1 MRKPWRPAL
10 RYLGG
15 KFRLAPAIIEHLP
28 AHRTYVEPY
37 GGAMSV
43 LLRKPRSYAEVYN
56 DLDGEVVNL
65 FRVLKNLD
73 EQWEPLPGAAD
84 ELVRL
89 IKLTPFAREEF
100 EAAYVVSPDPI
111 ERARRLIV
119 RSFMGHGSNAT
130 NINRTTGFRVN
141 SSRSGT
147 TPAGDWAAYP
157 PALAAVGYRIRQ
169 GVAIE
174 QRPALEVIAQH
185 DGPETLHFLDPP
197 YPHSTRSGKRIGGAI
212 YTAYVHE
219 MTDEDHLELLTAL
232 HGVEGMV
239 VLCGYRCPMY
249 DDALAGWRT
258 VEMKAQADGGRE
270 RTEVLWFNPQAEERA
285 GLFLPRSMEAA

>member
-1 MRKPWRPAL
+1 MKITRPAL

-15 KFRLAPAIIEHLP
+15 KFRMAPAIIELLP

-43 LLRKPRSYAEVYN
+43 LLRKPKSYAEVYN

-65 FRVLKNLD
+65 FRVLRD
-73 EQWEPLPGAAD
+73 EALAA
-84 ELVRL
+84 ELCRL
-89 IKLTPFAREEF
+89 VKLTPFAREEF
-100 EAAYVVSPDPI
+100 EAAYDLTPDPV

-119 RSFMGHGSNAT
+119 RSFLGHGSNAT

-147 TPAGDWAAYP
+147 TPSGDWASYP
-157 PALAAVGYRIRQ
+157 KALAAVGMRIREG

-174 QRPALEVIAQH
+174 NRPALEVMAQH
-185 DGPETLHFLDPP
+185 DGESTLHFLDPP
-197 YPHSTRSGKRIGGAI
+197 YPHSTRSGKRIGGPI

-219 MTDEDHLELLTAL
+219 MTDEDHLELLTAI
-232 HGVEGMV
+232 HGLEGMV
-239 VLCGYRCPMY
+239 VICGYHCPMY
-249 DDALAGWRT
+249 DDALSGWRM

-270 RTEVLWFNPQAEERA
+270 RTEVLWFNEAAADRH
-285 GLFLPRSMEAA
+285 GMFLPHEVEAA

>member
-1 MRKPWRPAL
+1 LKVTRPAL

-15 KFRLAPAIIEHLP
+15 KFRMAPAIIELLP
-28 AHRTYVEPY
+28 AHRCYVEPY

-43 LLRKPRSYAEVYN
+43 LLRKPKSYAEVYN

-65 FRVLKNLD
+65 FRVLRD
-73 EQWEPLPGAAD
+73 AGQAA

-89 IKLTPFAREEF
+89 VKLTPFAREEF
-100 EAAYVVSPDPI
+100 EAAYEVAEDPI

-119 RSFMGHGSNAT
+119 RSFLGHGSNAT

-147 TPAGDWAAYP
+147 TPSGDWAAYP
-157 PALAAVGYRIRQ
+157 RALEAVGARIREG

-174 QRPALEVIAQH
+174 QRPALDVIAQH
-185 DGPETLHFLDPP
+185 DGPGTLFFCDPP
-197 YPHSTRSGKRIGGAI
+197 YPHSTRSGKTIGGAI

-219 MTDEDHLELLTAL
+219 MTDEDHLELLTVL

-239 VLCGYRCPMY
+239 VISGYHCPLY

-258 VEMKAQADGGRE
+258 VEIKAQADGGRE
-270 RTEVLWFNPQAEERA
+270 RTEVLWFNPAAQDSH
-285 GLFLPRSMEAA
+285 GMFLPHEVEAA